1 MQQDGC
7 SKEREYPGL
16 PTVINGNGAVAHV
29 MGHVCGGVIGYPITP
44 STEIS
49 EIYESFRAGG
59 GCNVWAATP
68 SSTSRKVS
76 IRPSRAPSARR

>member
-1 MQQDGC
+1 MQQM
-7 SKEREYPGL
+7 SAKYPGL

-44 STEIS
+44 STGIS

-59 GCNVWAATP
+59 G
-68 SSTSRKVS
+68 
-76 IRPSRAPSARR
+76 